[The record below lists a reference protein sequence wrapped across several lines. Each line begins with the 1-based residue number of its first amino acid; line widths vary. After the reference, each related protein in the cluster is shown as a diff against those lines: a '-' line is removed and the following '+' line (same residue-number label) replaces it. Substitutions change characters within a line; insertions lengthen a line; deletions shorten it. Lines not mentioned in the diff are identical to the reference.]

1 MLYRRAVSLADG
13 GQGKL
18 LLTMKT
24 SFVLAG
30 QASYSQ

>member
-18 LLTMKT
+18 LTMKT